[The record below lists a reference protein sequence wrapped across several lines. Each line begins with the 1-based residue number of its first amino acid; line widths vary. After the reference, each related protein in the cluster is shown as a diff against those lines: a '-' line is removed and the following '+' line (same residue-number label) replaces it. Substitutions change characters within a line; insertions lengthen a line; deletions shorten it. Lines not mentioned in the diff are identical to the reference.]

1 MADECPICLQPLD
14 NQNEIMNIKCCKK
27 PFHLICYHQCMIQK
41 AECPLCR
48 TKQDDVIVIIK
59 EPEPDPVPVPSINF
73 NILASV
79 SFVISFMVSLKY
91 LKII

>member
-59 EPEPDPVPVPSINF
+59 EPETETVPSINF